1 MAIYKIG
8 DIIKIKRQALG
19 VSQEELCYGICEQHT
34 LSNIENGKCKVKQQ
48 TYSELMNK
56 LNQYSVKN
64 YGIIRSDNYEMLQIT
79 KRIEE
84 KLFNREYEDAEE
96 LLNILK
102 KNIDMDYNINK
113 QYILHIESTINY
125 KFKLIDINEYYEKL
139 VEAIKLT
146 IPDFDTI
153 KLSDWAFNE
162 SEFQIMMHI
171 NTVFTVNNK
180 IEESERLLYDLKV
193 ALEKKYLDN
202 SEFTSQYTLVVY
214 NLSNILGN
222 KGNHKEAIKLSEHA
236 LEICKKNKKTSMV
249 YYLIGDIAWNL
260 EQLIKKGRLNSSEEK
275 ACLELY
281 EKAYYLSY
289 CRKDTVMINFY
300 KQRCSREYP
309 DKIKLL

>member
-1 MAIYKIG
+1 MAIYRIG

-19 VSQEELCYGICEQHT
+19 VSQEELCFGICEQHT
-34 LSNIENGKCKVKQQ
+34 LSNIENGKCKVKQR
-48 TYSELMNK
+48 TYSDLMNK
-56 LNQYSVKN
+56 LNQYSDKN

-84 KLFNREYEDAEE
+84 NIFNREYEDAEE

-102 KNIDMDYNINK
+102 KNIDMNYNMNK
-113 QYILHIESTINY
+113 QYIMHIESTINY
-125 KFKLIDINEYYEKL
+125 RFKHIDTNQYYEKL
-139 VEAIKLT
+139 IEAIKLT

-153 KLSDWAFNE
+153 KLHDWAFNE
-162 SEFQIMMHI
+162 REFQILMHL
-171 NTVFTVNNK
+171 NTVYSENNE
-180 IEESERLLYDLKV
+180 IEKAEALLYDLKS

-202 SEFTSQYTLVVY
+202 SEFTNQYTLVVY

-222 KGNHKEAIKLSEHA
+222 KGNHEEAIKLSNQA

-249 YYLIGDIAWNL
+249 CYLIGDIAWNI
-260 EQLIKKGRLNSSEEK
+260 EQLIKKGILNDSEEK

-289 CRKDTVMINFY
+289 FRKDTLMINFY
-300 KQRCSREYP
+300 KQRCVRKYP
-309 DKIKLL
+309 DKINLL